1 MRIRSTNR
9 TPYLSRRDQ
18 LRLGIFAA
26 LMGFVVLAMQQ
37 ASRPESW
44 YWLTG
49 VPGLQDE
56 PKAEA
61 PSTGQPKVDFSVDA
75 DEETLPGD
83 VVRVVRN
90 VPKPDANSNAA
101 DPGSEVAEAETD
113 LTIDPDLLAQIKDNS
128 VGIRDSE
135 RDLHYFML
143 AKARDTPLATLEKS
157 ARADV
162 AFAVL
167 MNESPKF
174 IGQLLT
180 IKGELRRLQ
189 PYPTGRNEH
198 GVDQLYE
205 AWIKTLDAGDNPYRV
220 LCSRIPKD
228 IPQGMDIEPGT
239 VVKITGFY
247 FKRYGYPAH
256 DHRLHVAPLILAPEV
271 SWIRQRPVRDRN
283 AEDGGIVPYILGLA
297 AIVGS
302 IIAILLWQ
310 FRKSDREFERQHL
323 KRLTAAPPGAIES
336 LDGLATVDVNDALRQ
351 LAEADAGV
359 TPLPQSENVD
369 RETEADS
376 GGTA

>member
-49 VPGLQDE
+49 VPGLQPE
-56 PKAEA
+56 SKVESPVKA
-61 PSTGQPKVDFSVDA
+61 QPKVDFSVDA
-75 DEETLPGD
+75 EEETLPKG
-83 VVRVVRN
+83 VVRVVQN
-90 VPKPDANSNAA
+90 VPKPDLNSN
-101 DPGSEVAEAETD
+101 DPESGTQAGPSETD
-113 LTIDPDLLAQIKDNS
+113 LIIDPELLAQIKDNS

-143 AKARDTPLATLEKS
+143 AKARDTPLEMLEKS
-157 ARADV
+157 ARDDV
-162 AFAVL
+162 AFSVL

-180 IKGELRRLQ
+180 IKGELRGLR
-189 PYPTGRNEH
+189 PYGAGRNEH
-198 GVDQLYE
+198 GVDHLYE

-220 LCSRIPKD
+220 LCSRIPQG
-228 IPQGMDIEPGT
+228 IPQGMEIEPGT
-239 VVKITGFY
+239 VVKITGYY

-271 SWIRQRPVRDRN
+271 YWFRQRPARDRN

-323 KRLTAAPPGAIES
+323 KRFTAAPQGAIES
-336 LDGLATVDVNDALRQ
+336 LDGLATVDVHDALRQ
-351 LAEADAGV
+351 LAEADSGMTSPPPVENAG
-359 TPLPQSENVD
+359 
-369 RETEADS
+369 RETEVDE
-376 GGTA
+376 GETT

>member
-37 ASRPESW
+37 ASRPQSW

-56 PKAEA
+56 TKAEA
-61 PSTGQPKVDFSVDA
+61 PSTGQPKVDFSVDVE
-75 DEETLPGD
+75 EETLPGN

-90 VPKPDANSNAA
+90 VPKPGADSNASEPGA
-101 DPGSEVAEAETD
+101 DAAAAD
-113 LTIDPDLLAQIKDNS
+113 LTIDPELLAQIKDNS

-143 AKARDTPLATLEKS
+143 AKARDTPLEMLEQS
-157 ARADV
+157 ARDDV

-167 MNESPKF
+167 MSESPKF
-174 IGQLLT
+174 IGQILT
-180 IKGELRRLQ
+180 IKGELHGLRA
-189 PYPTGRNEH
+189 YGTGRNEYD
-198 GVDQLYE
+198 VDQLYE
-205 AWIKTLDAGDNPYRV
+205 AWIMTLDSGNSPYRI
-220 LCSRIPKD
+220 LCSRIPDD
-228 IPQGMDIEPGT
+228 IPQGMDIERGT

-271 SWIRQRPVRDRN
+271 SWIRKRPARDRN

-323 KRLTAAPPGAIES
+323 KRLTAAPQGAIES
-336 LDGLATVDVNDALRQ
+336 LDGLATVDVHDALRQ